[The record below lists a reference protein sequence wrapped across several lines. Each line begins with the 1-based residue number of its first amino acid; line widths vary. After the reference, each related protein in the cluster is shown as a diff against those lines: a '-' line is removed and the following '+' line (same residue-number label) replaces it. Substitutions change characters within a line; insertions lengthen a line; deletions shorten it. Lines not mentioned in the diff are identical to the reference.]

1 MALKRTPLARGTKQ
15 LARSG
20 FKRKTIAE
28 VKDARVAKKKRATGT
43 TAPRKTISKCYQI
56 PPWFKSIPI
65 GSHGNSPTQ
74 KRYWKVISDFVR
86 QRDFQKYKGKC
97 VSCAKR
103 LEQWQDGQAAHYRR
117 YATCNSYFKFH
128 PDNIALS
135 CSYCNQNED
144 GVIGHSFGEE
154 LKRRYG
160 EKHLDWIE
168 KENNKWRGVK
178 LEDYII
184 VERVEKLLEE
194 NSWYIL
200 P

>member
-1 MALKRTPLARGTKQ
+1 MLK
-15 LARSG
+15 RSG
-20 FKRKTIAE
+20 FKQSAVYGGKGT
-28 VKDARVAKKKRATGT
+28 AKRL
-43 TAPRKTISKCYQI
+43 TAPKKGISKGYQI
-56 PPWFKSIPI
+56 PQWFRSIPL

-86 QRDFQKYKGKC
+86 QRDFEKYKGRC
-97 VSCAKR
+97 VSCDHRFESYKEAQGGHF
-103 LEQWQDGQAAHYRR
+103 LPWGA
-117 YATCNSYFKFH
+117 CNSYFKFDISNVH
-128 PDNIALS
+128 AQ
-135 CSYCNQNED
+135 CSTCNYELKKSHAE
-144 GVIGHSFGEE
+144 VGHAFGEE

-178 LEDYII
+178 LEDHIM

-194 NSWYIL
+194 NPWFVL

>member
-1 MALKRTPLARGTKQ
+1 MKRSGIKRGTSQ

-20 FKRKTIAE
+20 FKARKLGDI
-28 VKDARVAKKKRATGT
+28 RNVAQGGKGTAKRL
-43 TAPRKTISKCYQI
+43 TAPKNGISKGYQI
-56 PPWFKSIPI
+56 PQWFRSIPL

-86 QRDFQKYKGKC
+86 QRDFNKYKGRC
-97 VSCAKR
+97 VSCGKR
-103 LEQWQDGQAAHYRR
+103 LEQWQDGQGAHYRR

-128 PDNIALS
+128 PDNVALS
-135 CSYCNQNED
+135 CAYCNQNED
-144 GVIGHSFGEE
+144 GVIGHAFAEE

-178 LEDYII
+178 LEDHIM

-194 NSWYIL
+194 NPWFVL

>member
-1 MALKRTPLARGTKQ
+1 MLK
-15 LARSG
+15 RSG
-20 FKRKTIAE
+20 FKKGGTFRTLKSTTGLLGASG
-28 VKDARVAKKKRATGT
+28 AKIKAHSPKPKRTKNKLPHKGYKV
-43 TAPRKTISKCYQI
+43 PD
-56 PPWFKSIPI
+56 WFRSIPL

-74 KRYWKVISDFVR
+74 KRYWKVISAFTR
-86 QRDFQKYKGKC
+86 QRDFNKYHGKC
-97 VSCAKR
+97 VSCGKR
-103 LEQWQDGQAAHYRR
+103 LESWQDGQGAHYRR

-128 PDNIALS
+128 PDNVALS
-135 CSYCNQNED
+135 CAYCNQNED

-178 LEDYII
+178 LEDHIM
-184 VERVEKLLEE
+184 VGHVEKLLED
-194 NSWYIL
+194 NPWFVL